1 MSQPPPPPPTPP
13 RSDPPPPRADD
24 LLTPAHPTP
33 AAEPTAVGGAWGV
46 GGAVGGVAMAIGLVF
61 LGSLPVIAIAGDTGL
76 DATIGSQLVLEA
88 AFLAT
93 ALYFASKGVS
103 GLAAAFRALGLH
115 RPQVSWLGPTA
126 ITFVAYLGFAI
137 IFSQL
142 VADPEQVD
150 VADQL
155 GFDQSTLG
163 AISAGI
169 LIVLLAPLAE
179 EVFFRGLFF
188 GGLRARFPFL
198 AAALLS
204 GAFFGVIHLVGGNW
218 AVAVQ
223 LGVLGVALAYLYE
236 RTGTLWAPI
245 TLHGVNNA
253 LAFLVLV
260 TT

>member
-1 MSQPPPPPPTPP
+1 MSQPPPPTPHPSRDQPPPPVVAPEPTPP
-13 RSDPPPPRADD
+13 
-24 LLTPAHPTP
+24 
-33 AAEPTAVGGAWGV
+33 AAGGAWGV
-46 GGAVGGVAMAIGLVF
+46 VGAVGGVGLAVGLII
-61 LGSLPVIAIAGDTGL
+61 LGSIPVLLIAGDSGL

-88 AFLAT
+88 AFLGT
-93 ALYFASKGVS
+93 ALYFASRGVS
-103 GLAAAFRALGLH
+103 SLAAALEALGVR
-115 RPQVSWLGPTA
+115 RPQVPWLGTTA
-126 ITFVAYLGFAI
+126 LVFFAYIAFAI
-137 IFSQL
+137 VFSQL

-163 AISAGI
+163 AISAGL
-169 LIVLLAPLAE
+169 LIVLVAPLAE
-179 EVFFRGLFF
+179 ETFFRGLFF

-198 AAALLS
+198 VAALLS

-260 TT
+260 ST